1 MHIRHDRNA
10 TNRPFRTKYSVGAGD
25 GKLSKHQSVSRL
37 KANVPSAL
45 SRFTRGQLSN
55 VFGDAAGGHI
65 RAQRQ
70 RTLNGNSFIIQ
81 DRNLEGYPRAAD

>member
-1 MHIRHDRNA
+1 MPIIALSVQNTASAQGMPNYQRNQA
-10 TNRPFRTKYSVGAGD
+10 
-25 GKLSKHQSVSRL
+25 VSRL

-45 SRFTRGQLSN
+45 NRFTRGQPSS
-55 VFGDAAGGHI
+55 VFGDGAGGHF

-81 DRNLEGYPRAAD
+81 DRNPEGYPRAVN